1 MPLSLTVTITA
12 QITAMARAGAARV
25 PLTKPERTR
34 EVMIVERRVV
44 DRAAV
49 KRAVTHS
56 TRASAKLERRVVPI
70 GFVRS
75 QRAQRFLA
83 ERRKHA

>member
-1 MPLSLTVTITA
+1 
-12 QITAMARAGAARV
+12 
-25 PLTKPERTR
+25 
-34 EVMIVERRVV
+34 MIVERRVV

-49 KRAVTHS
+49 KRAVSRS
-56 TRASAKLERRVVPI
+56 TRASAQLEHRVVPS

-75 QRAQRFLA
+75 QRAERFLA